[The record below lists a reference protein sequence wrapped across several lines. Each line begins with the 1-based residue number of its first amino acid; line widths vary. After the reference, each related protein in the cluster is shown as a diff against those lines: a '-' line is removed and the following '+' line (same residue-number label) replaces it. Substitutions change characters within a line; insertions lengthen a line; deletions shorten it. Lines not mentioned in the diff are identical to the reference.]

1 MRKTY
6 RRNNFKELSRQIIII
21 GFILVISVILGTYLN
36 KMWPSYQNKIV
47 DNINPF
53 IEYYNNSSIN
63 LKSTII
69 TNLKSDT
76 SFMFKIIILSLLV
89 VTFPIA
95 IIIFILKGVSIG
107 YTINSIIL
115 TLKFKSIKMFFIT
128 FIKNIII
135 VPGAIILLV
144 ISFNYFKDIINEIKK
159 HKKDN
164 IPFLLKRYLLNSI
177 IVLAISLILQLLL
190 NTISIS
196 IIKFLVR

>member
-1 MRKTY
+1 LRKTY
-6 RRNNFKELSRQIIII
+6 RKNNFKELSRQIIII

>member
-1 MRKTY
+1 LRKTY
-6 RRNNFKELSRQIIII
+6 RKNNFKELSRQIIII

-53 IEYYNNSSIN
+53 IEYYNNSSIDV
-63 LKSTII
+63 KSTII

-135 VPGAIILLV
+135 LPGAIILLV

>member
-135 VPGAIILLV
+135 LSGAIILLV

>member
-1 MRKTY
+1 LRKTY

>member
-63 LKSTII
+63 LKSTIM

-135 VPGAIILLV
+135 LPGAIILLV

>member
-6 RRNNFKELSRQIIII
+6 RKNNFKELSRQIIII

-115 TLKFKSIKMFFIT
+115 TLKFKSLKMFFIT

-196 IIKFLVR
+196 IVKFLVR

>member
-6 RRNNFKELSRQIIII
+6 RKNNFKELSRQIIII

-53 IEYYNNSSIN
+53 IEYYNNSSIDV
-63 LKSTII
+63 KSTII

>member
-6 RRNNFKELSRQIIII
+6 RKNNFKELSRQIIII

-135 VPGAIILLV
+135 LPGAIILLV

>member
-53 IEYYNNSSIN
+53 IEYYNNSSID
-63 LKSTII
+63 LKSTIM

-135 VPGAIILLV
+135 LPGAIILLV

>member
-135 VPGAIILLV
+135 LPGAIILLV

>member
-1 MRKTY
+1 
-6 RRNNFKELSRQIIII
+6 
-21 GFILVISVILGTYLN
+21 
-36 KMWPSYQNKIV
+36 MWPSYQNKIV

-135 VPGAIILLV
+135 LPGAIILLV

>member
-1 MRKTY
+1 LRKTY
-6 RRNNFKELSRQIIII
+6 RKNNFKELSRQIIII

-63 LKSTII
+63 LKSAII

>member
-6 RRNNFKELSRQIIII
+6 RKNNFKELSRQIIII

>member
-1 MRKTY
+1 LRKTY

-63 LKSTII
+63 LKSTIM

>member
-63 LKSTII
+63 LKSAIM

-135 VPGAIILLV
+135 LPGAIILLV

>member
-1 MRKTY
+1 LRKTY

-76 SFMFKIIILSLLV
+76 SFMFKIIILSLV
-89 VTFPIA
+89 
-95 IIIFILKGVSIG
+95 
-107 YTINSIIL
+107 
-115 TLKFKSIKMFFIT
+115 
-128 FIKNIII
+128 
-135 VPGAIILLV
+135 
-144 ISFNYFKDIINEIKK
+144 
-159 HKKDN
+159 H
-164 IPFLLKRYLLNSI
+164 
-177 IVLAISLILQLLL
+177 
-190 NTISIS
+190 
-196 IIKFLVR
+196 

>member
-6 RRNNFKELSRQIIII
+6 RKNNFKELSRQIIII

-53 IEYYNNSSIN
+53 IEYYNNSSIDV
-63 LKSTII
+63 KSTII

-76 SFMFKIIILSLLV
+76 SFMFKIIIFSLLV

>member
-1 MRKTY
+1 LRKTY

-135 VPGAIILLV
+135 LPGAIILLV

>member
-63 LKSTII
+63 LKSTIM

-76 SFMFKIIILSLLV
+76 SFMVKIIILSLLV

>member
-63 LKSTII
+63 LKSAIM

>member
-6 RRNNFKELSRQIIII
+6 RRNNFKDLSRQIIII

-135 VPGAIILLV
+135 LPGAIILLV

>member
-1 MRKTY
+1 LRKTY

-63 LKSTII
+63 LKSAII

>member
-21 GFILVISVILGTYLN
+21 GFILVISVLLGTYLN
-36 KMWPSYQNKIV
+36 KMWRSYQNKIV

-135 VPGAIILLV
+135 LPGAIILLV